1 MRGGI
6 IAAAGLG
13 ALLMAGT
20 ADADTLREALVQ
32 TYNANPTIMA
42 QRAAVRVNDE
52 GVAIARAQGR
62 PQLSG
67 TAGVNQN
74 LTRTGGGNGRN
85 LSATVDVG
93 YPLFTGGRIRNT
105 VQAANERVADGRAL
119 LRSTEGDD
127 FTEAGAVYMD
137 VIRDP

>member
-93 YPLFTGGRIRNT
+93 YPMFTGGRIRN
-105 VQAANERVADGRAL
+105 
-119 LRSTEGDD
+119 
-127 FTEAGAVYMD
+127 
-137 VIRDP
+137 